1 MLKYT
6 QAYTMFKD
14 MIADGRLR
22 RGDRMPSIRR
32 AAELYRIS
40 RTTVQNAY
48 FQLAAEG
55 YIYAKPQSGY
65 FVAGGPNTALP
76 RLPLPQAEAPLR
88 FDLTGNSADLTSFD
102 FSLWQR
108 YIKSALRQRQRLLTY
123 SQPQGEYDL
132 RCALADYVRERR
144 NVVTT
149 PEHIVVGA
157 GVQMLLEILCVLL
170 KQRRTVSFPD
180 HSFVQGSTVFAAHGY
195 TVHTRDKNADIIY
208 VSPSHM
214 NRQGD
219 VMPIQRRLELCAHSA
234 KTGAVVIE
242 DDFENDFLYN
252 STPTPSLY
260 ALGSGNVVYMGAFSA
275 LLLPGIRI
283 SFMVLSPELATAYQ
297 TIKDTFAQ
305 TASKTEQI
313 ALCAYLRDGNMK
325 TRTKKIRRLYTGKAK
340 TLCTLLAQALPT
352 HAVSVG
358 ENGLQVCIETD
369 TPPADR
375 SLARAGIALY
385 TAEEK
390 NGKYSVIVS
399 PSAIPVHQLE
409 AAAKAVASLLSA
421 EEKQE
426 KPQQ

>member
-6 QAYTMFKD
+6 QTYAMFKE
-14 MIADGRLR
+14 MITDGRLR
-22 RGDRMPSIRR
+22 RGDRMPSIRK

-65 FVAGGPNTALP
+65 FVAGGLKAAAPTLP
-76 RLPLPQAEAPLR
+76 RPQAQTPPRL
-88 FDLTGNSADLTSFD
+88 DLTGNSADLSSFD

-108 YIKSALRQRQRLLTY
+108 YIKSALRQRKRLLTY
-123 SQPQGEYDL
+123 SAPQGEYDL
-132 RCALADYVRERR
+132 RCALADYVRQRR
-144 NVVTT
+144 NVVTA

-170 KQRRTVSFPD
+170 QERHTVSFPD
-180 HSFVQGSTVFAAHGY
+180 GSFVQGSTVFAAHGY
-195 TVHTRDKNADIIY
+195 TVHTRYKDADIIY

-219 VMPIQRRLELCAHSA
+219 VMPIQRRLELCAYSA

-260 ALGSGNVVYMGAFSA
+260 ALGSGNVIYMGAFSA

-283 SFMVLSPELATAYQ
+283 SFMVLSPELAAAYHKM
-297 TIKDTFAQ
+297 KDTFAQ

-313 ALCAYLRDGNMK
+313 ALCAYLRDGNMN

-340 TLCTLLAQALPT
+340 TLCALLEKALPD
-352 HAVSVG
+352 HPVSVG
-358 ENGLQVCIETD
+358 ENGLQVRIETPVLPD
-369 TPPADR
+369 SATFEQ
-375 SLARAGIALY
+375 AGIALSI
-385 TAEEK
+385 AKEK
-390 NGKYSVIVS
+390 SGRNLVVVS
-399 PSAIPVHQLE
+399 PSAVPAQRLEE
-409 AAAKAVASLLSA
+409 AAAAVAAALRKA
-421 EEKQE
+421 EAAAETAE
-426 KPQQ
+426 